1 VLTANIEGKAQVAI
15 LIDEQTAAE
24 KQLDAGQMIKQ
35 TVAPLIKGGG
45 GGAKTL
51 ATAGG
56 QNPSNLQQVIDST
69 RALLN

>member
-1 VLTANIEGKAQVAI
+1 VAI
-15 LIDEQTAAE
+15 LIDDQTAAE

-56 QNPSNLQQVIDST
+56 QNPSNLQQVIDSI